1 MTQGGRASRRAAAV
15 AAIVLIA
22 DQLTKQLVRSSIALG
37 DSRHLLP
44 GVTLVHA
51 QNSGIAFSLFTGS
64 EAGVVIVAAVV
75 ISAVLTYFARQRERP
90 WMWLACGLVVGGA
103 LGNLVDR
110 LRVGEVTDFIK
121 LPDWPAF
128 NLADASITLGVLT
141 LLWVVGRGGAASR
154 SA

>member
-1 MTQGGRASRRAAAV
+1 MTPASRVARRAAAV
-15 AAIVLIA
+15 AVIVLAA
-22 DQLTKQLVRSSIALG
+22 DQLTKELVRSSIALG
-37 DSRHLLP
+37 QQRRLLP

-64 EAGVVIVAAVV
+64 EVGVVVVAAV
-75 ISAVLTYFARQRERP
+75 IIAAVVAYFARHHQQR
-90 WMWLACGLVVGGA
+90 WMWLACGLIVGGA

-110 LRVGEVTDFIK
+110 LRVGTVTDFIK

-141 LLWVVGRGGAASR
+141 VLWVLGRGGAAAR
-154 SA
+154 PA

>member
-1 MTQGGRASRRAAAV
+1 MTPASRVARRAAAV
-15 AAIVLIA
+15 AVIVLAA
-22 DQLTKQLVRSSIALG
+22 DQLTKELVRSSIALG
-37 DSRHLLP
+37 QQRRLLP

-64 EAGVVIVAAVV
+64 EVGVVVVAAV
-75 ISAVLTYFARQRERP
+75 IIAAVVAYFARHHQQR
-90 WMWLACGLVVGGA
+90 WMWLACGLIVGGA

-110 LRVGEVTDFIK
+110 LRVGTVTDFIK

-141 LLWVVGRGGAASR
+141 VLWVVGRGGAAAR
-154 SA
+154 PA